1 MDVNKILQ
9 HCIIAAYIVATL
21 LSIFGEI
28 QGNMTDFI
36 LGLILLMI
44 YLKEGA

>member
-1 MDVNKILQ
+1 MEANKVLQ
-9 HCIIAAYIVATL
+9 ASIIVVYIFATL